1 MSYLLINGPPGTG
14 KCKLI
19 ESVAK
24 EFDNVVWI
32 TTLSS
37 AEFVRKRLKKDDLWV
52 VDTFTWG
59 KKNREHERDVVVLN
73 PLNLNE
79 VSLAVNKVLDKIDG
93 KYLLVMNSISGLLV
107 YHSCQKLLH
116 FLRTVLVRMENE
128 ESQGIFSLVKY
139 AHEKSVEIS
148 VSMFFPNIVE
158 SEGGEGEKGGNVRVI
173 KSSIPLEKNEFNF
186 EEAKDIIRKMLIED
200 L

>member
-1 MSYLLINGPPGTG
+1 MSYLLISGPPGTG

-37 AEFVRKRLKKDDLWV
+37 AEFVRKRLKRDDLWV

-59 KKNREHERDVVVLN
+59 KKTREHERDVVVSN

-79 VSLAVNKVLDKIDG
+79 VSLAINKVLDKIGG

-107 YHSCQKLLH
+107 YHSYQRLLH
-116 FLRTVLVRMENE
+116 FLRTILVRVENE
-128 ESQGIFSLVKY
+128 ESHGLFSLVKY

-148 VSMFFPNIVE
+148 ISMFFPNIIE
-158 SEGGEGEKGGNVRVI
+158 SGEGEGGGRGNVRVI
-173 KSSIPLEKNEFNF
+173 KSSVPLEKNEFNF
-186 EEAKDIIRKMLIED
+186 EEAKDIIRKMLIEE